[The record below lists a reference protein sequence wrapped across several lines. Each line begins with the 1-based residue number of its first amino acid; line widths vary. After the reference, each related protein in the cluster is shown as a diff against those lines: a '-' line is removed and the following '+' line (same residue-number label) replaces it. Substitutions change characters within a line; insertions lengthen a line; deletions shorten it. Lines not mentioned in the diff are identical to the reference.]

1 VKRTGLLVAMLAL
14 LGPSISIG
22 CGVDDPPVDTYQG
35 STAEDST
42 TTTPVTADTTVA
54 ATDTTAT
61 DSSGGSTSSS
71 SGPDPDSGSS
81 SSSTGPEL
89 PPAIPVDFVVTVEN
103 VSSSGLMWSPLSPG
117 VWANH
122 DASVDV
128 LFEVDQPDDDEGL
141 QMLAED
147 GNPSAL
153 VQAVAD
159 HNGVAQTGVF
169 DTPEGAGGP
178 GPILPGD
185 TYQFT
190 FTADPGTRLSL
201 ATMLGASNDL
211 VVASGPAGIG
221 LFAGNGQPLGER
233 NVTTSMRIYD
243 AGTERNQ
250 APGQG
255 PWQAVHG
262 GSPDIGLAEAPG
274 VGLAERSTRAIPLG
288 PDLVSVTVDDDPK
301 VPGTLI
307 VTITNVSQSRGA
319 LVTPFSS
326 LVWAMHADTV
336 GLFAEGAPA
345 SPELEALAEDGAPN
359 PLDGLLGG
367 MAEVGSHG
375 VAPGLLPGESIELVL
390 ATDPA
395 FPMLSFAAMVGQTND
410 AFLAMGPGGVQLVD
424 GMALRSE
431 DDIEADILAALTA
444 WDAGTEANEV
454 PGAGLNQAPRQLA
467 PDTGPDDAQF
477 TVVGRYSDVTNDLA
491 GNSAGGRLEV
501 TVDELGGDYTITI
514 TNVSE
519 TTAFPGLLSP
529 TVWALHDDTVTLFDA
544 GMDASPDLELLA
556 EDGDPSGLLGD
567 LMGMAGVDV
576 AGVVDTPLALGM
588 PGPLPP
594 GDSYVFTVTPGGATR
609 FLSFAGMI
617 QPSNDTFAASQGVAL
632 LDAGGVVRPAGVVAG
647 DIATALQ
654 AWDAG
659 TEGDQ
664 AGAAGRDMAP
674 TGMPDTG
681 PSNGNGLVREAD
693 EDEIWSL
700 PEATGVIRVTV
711 APVE

>member
-1 VKRTGLLVAMLAL
+1 
-14 LGPSISIG
+14 
-22 CGVDDPPVDTYQG
+22 
-35 STAEDST
+35 
-42 TTTPVTADTTVA
+42 
-54 ATDTTAT
+54 
-61 DSSGGSTSSS
+61 
-71 SGPDPDSGSS
+71 
-81 SSSTGPEL
+81 
-89 PPAIPVDFVVTVEN
+89 
-103 VSSSGLMWSPLSPG
+103 
-117 VWANH
+117 
-122 DASVDV
+122 
-128 LFEVDQPDDDEGL
+128 
-141 QMLAED
+141 
-147 GNPSAL
+147 
-153 VQAVAD
+153 
-159 HNGVAQTGVF
+159 VAQAEAF

-178 GPILPGD
+178 GPLLPGE

-190 FTADPGTRLSL
+190 FTAEPFTRLSL

-221 LFAGNGQPLGER
+221 LFAGGGQVLGER
-233 NVTTSMRIYD
+233 DVTSSLRIYD

-274 VGLAERSTRAIPLG
+274 VGPAERSTRAIPLG

-301 VPGTLI
+301 LPGTLI
-307 VTITNVSQSRGA
+307 ITITNVSQTRGA

-326 LVWAMHADTV
+326 LVWAMHTDTV
-336 GLFAEGAPA
+336 GLFVEGDPA
-345 SPELEALAEDGAPN
+345 SPELEALAEDGDPDPFDA
-359 PLDGLLGG
+359 LLGG
-367 MAEVGSHG
+367 LAEVGLHDV
-375 VAPGLLPGESIELVL
+375 VAGLQLPGESIQLVL
-390 ATDPA
+390 ETDAA

-410 AFLAMGPGGVQLVD
+410 AFLAVGPAGVQLVD
-424 GMALRSE
+424 GLSLRSE

-454 PGAGLNQAPRQLA
+454 PGAGLNQAPRQQA
-467 PDTGPDDAQF
+467 PDTGPDDTQF

-491 GNSAGGRLEV
+491 GNSAGGLLEV
-501 TVDELGGDYTITI
+501 TVAENGGDYTITI
-514 TNVSE
+514 TNVSD

-529 TVWALHDDTVTLFDA
+529 TVWALHDDTVTLFDE

-567 LMGMAGVDV
+567 LMGMGGVDI
-576 AGVVDTPLALGM
+576 AGVVDTPLGLGM
-588 PGPLPP
+588 PGPLAP
-594 GDSYVFTVTPGGATR
+594 GDSYEFTVTPGGASR

-617 QPSNDTFAASQGVAL
+617 APSNDTFAASQGVAL
-632 LDAGGVVRPAGVVAG
+632 LDAGGAVRPAGVVAG
-647 DIATALQ
+647 DIATALL

-674 TGMPDTG
+674 TGLPNTG

-700 PEATGVIRVTV
+700 PEATGVIRVIV